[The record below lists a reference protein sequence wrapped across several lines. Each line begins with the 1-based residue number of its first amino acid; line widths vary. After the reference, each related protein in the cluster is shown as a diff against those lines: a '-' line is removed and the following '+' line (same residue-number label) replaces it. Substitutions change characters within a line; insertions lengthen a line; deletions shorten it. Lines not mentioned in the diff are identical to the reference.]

1 MLYMFHIGR
10 GIWETVNNWNRKF
23 LSRPA
28 SEFRENL
35 RGSQIQTDFLPLH
48 GFSAISSGVLRL
60 PVQWAF
66 CLVVE
71 FFRLGYTVYYLEIS
85 CYLAR
90 ANL

>member
-35 RGSQIQTDFLPLH
+35 RGSQISDRFFTFARFFSHFFRGAAAAGSMGVLPC
-48 GFSAISSGVLRL
+48 GRVFSAWVHGLLFGNKLL
-60 PVQWAF
+60 PCA
-66 CLVVE
+66 
-71 FFRLGYTVYYLEIS
+71 G
-85 CYLAR
+85 
-90 ANL
+90 